1 MPTLCQQLLHFCK
14 CEHAM
19 HVSGWNLTTNCFS
32 QGAVFLSI
40 ALFLLS
46 PTHRSEVTAPILPS
60 QSELIQRRELRKPI
74 MVIFELT
81 WHDYVGEHFHY
92 KHPTWHH
99 YRRMCK
105 RFFWFFVVDFI
116 VSTTRKPE
124 EDNERGCCDYHF
136 DTNIQQDISDL
147 QVFNWSLS
155 RFCELWA
162 LVWRNMLRLS
172 RK

>member
-1 MPTLCQQLLHFCK
+1 MWACIVREWLDFNFEPLKSGRSVFFPLLCSF
-14 CEHAM
+14 
-19 HVSGWNLTTNCFS
+19 
-32 QGAVFLSI
+32 
-40 ALFLLS
+40 FLLLI
-46 PTHRSEVTAPILPS
+46 VLKPILPS
-60 QSELIQRRELRKPI
+60 QSELIQWRELRKPI

-105 RFFWFFVVDFI
+105 RFFWSFVVDFI
-116 VSTTRKPE
+116 VSTTRKSE
-124 EDNERGCCDYHF
+124 EDNERGCCDYNF
-136 DTNIQQDISDL
+136 DTNIQQDISDV

-155 RFCELWA
+155 RFCELIA

-172 RK
+172 SK